1 MIRFPGLKARR
12 DANRLALLVTAAA
25 VAASVALA
33 LAALHALVPATVLAL
48 VPQADA
54 IAITIAAATSAIVAG
69 PTSLMLC
76 LEILRANQLGEQIR
90 RAALSDPL
98 TGLPNRAA
106 LIDQIKEAIDAC
118 QRSGRTGA
126 LLYIDLDHFKMIND
140 HHGHAGGDA
149 ALRHAARIMR
159 ETIEPGMVLGR
170 FGGEEFVAFAHDSG
184 RAAATA
190 MAMIMA
196 LRATS
201 ANHHGTEICV
211 TASIG
216 IAMMGDAATPEAL
229 LANADRALYLAKSAG
244 RDRVVHHEDIRDF
257 EAGLRRTAGQR
268 QTGGTARAA

>member
-1 MIRFPGLKARR
+1 MISFPGMKARR
-12 DANRLALLVTAAA
+12 DAYRLALLVTAGA
-25 VAASVALA
+25 VLVSVALA
-33 LAALHALVPATVLAL
+33 LAALHTLAPATMLSII
-48 VPQADA
+48 PHADA
-54 IAITIAAATSAIVAG
+54 IAVIAVAAASAIVAG

-90 RAALSDPL
+90 RAALTDPL

-106 LIDQIKEAIDAC
+106 LLDQLKDAIDAC
-118 QRSGRTGA
+118 QRAGQTGA

-190 MAMIMA
+190 MAMILA
-196 LRATS
+196 LRSTS
-201 ANHHGTEICV
+201 AQHHGTDICV

-216 IAMMGDAATPEAL
+216 IAVMGDAATPEAL

-244 RDRVVHHEDIRDF
+244 RDRVVHHEDIRDL
-257 EAGLRRTAGQR
+257 EAALRRAGGVR
-268 QTGGTARAA
+268 QQQDLAAAA

>member
-25 VAASVALA
+25 VAASVALT
-33 LAALHALVPATVLAL
+33 LAALHALVPATVLSL

-54 IAITIAAATSAIVAG
+54 IAITIAATTSAIVAG

-90 RAALSDPL
+90 RAALTDPL

-106 LIDQIKEAIDAC
+106 LIEQIKQAIDAC
-118 QRSGRTGA
+118 QHSGRTGA

-244 RDRVVHHEDIRDF
+244 RDRVVHHEDIRDL
-257 EAGLRRTAGQR
+257 EAGLRRHAGPR
-268 QTGGTARAA
+268 PPGSTARAA

>member
-1 MIRFPGLKARR
+1 MISFPGMKARR
-12 DANRLALLVTAAA
+12 DAYRLALLVTAGA
-25 VAASVALA
+25 VLVSVALA
-33 LAALHALVPATVLAL
+33 LAALHTLAPATMLSII
-48 VPQADA
+48 PHADA
-54 IAITIAAATSAIVAG
+54 IVVIAVAAASAIVAG

-106 LIDQIKEAIDAC
+106 LLDQLKDAIDTC
-118 QRSGRTGA
+118 QRAGQTGA

-159 ETIEPGMVLGR
+159 DMIEHGMVLGR

-184 RAAATA
+184 KAAATA
-190 MAMIMA
+190 MAMILA
-196 LRATS
+196 LRSTS
-201 ANHHGTEICV
+201 AQHHGTDISV

-216 IAMMGDAATPEAL
+216 IAVMGDAATPEAL

-244 RDRVVHHEDIRDF
+244 RDRVVHHEDIRNL
-257 EAGLRRTAGQR
+257 EAALRRAGGVR
-268 QTGGTARAA
+268 QQQDLAAAA